1 METRKV
7 YRIEIPESKSG
18 MWYDEHGEM
27 DKKIHKLCPNSI
39 SSTIPMPYDELH
51 RKDDKVWNSA
61 GKSIENMNQW
71 FTREDVET
79 LVNNGFKLY
88 EFIVTEWQELE
99 MEILFTREGV
109 VEQTEIPID
118 DVWEPINNIQQGR
131 RSAMLN

>member
-1 METRKV
+1 MEPRTI
-7 YRIEIPESKSG
+7 YRIEIPHANRG
-18 MWYDEHGEM
+18 MWYNENGEL
-27 DKKIHKLCPNSI
+27 DKEINRLCPDSI
-39 SSTIPMPYDELH
+39 AGNIPMPYNPKH
-51 RKDDKVWNSA
+51 RKDGRVWNSA

-71 FTREDVET
+71 FSREDAET

-88 EFIVTEWQELE
+88 EFVVTEWQELE

-109 VEQTEIPID
+109 IKQTEIPID